1 MKLLF
6 NMFFFFLISN
16 KLAICVLHW
25 FSANMICWLKH
36 ALLMLCWSLED
47 ITSLT
52 VLYGVSYAP
61 LPRHTTVKPLRPG
74 SSGKGLGR
82 VLWEVSGSNPNGDK
96 NLPMKKKTH
105 NQQDKYAQTK
115 TKYRK
120 EQPIKERK
128 MFNLVLSC
136 T

>member
-1 MKLLF
+1 
-6 NMFFFFLISN
+6 
-16 KLAICVLHW
+16 
-25 FSANMICWLKH
+25 
-36 ALLMLCWSLED
+36 MLCWSLED

-74 SSGKGLGR
+74 S
-82 VLWEVSGSNPNGDK
+82 NPNGDK

-105 NQQDKYAQTK
+105 NQKDKYAQTK

-120 EQPIKERK
+120 EQPIKETK
-128 MFNLVLSC
+128 MFSLVLSC